1 MQTII
6 QTIQSSININKHQ
19 FSISLIFAMHL
30 FGAIIIGGNLIENFI
45 LLTPFNLVVSLA
57 LLIWTQERLS
67 KKFLIICVI
76 SFFTGFLFEF
86 IGTNTGLIFGDY
98 TYGRTLGFQ
107 IGHVPLIIGANW
119 LILVYASAAVVNH
132 FIAKSHFILKAVVSA
147 TLMVCLDFF
156 IEPVAMKYD
165 FWSWA
170 NDVIPIQ
177 NYIAWFLIAFCLLIM
192 THYSMLIKNKT
203 AIALFIAQS
212 LFFIILNFL

>member
-6 QTIQSSININKHQ
+6 QTIQSSVNINKYQ
-19 FSISLIFAMHL
+19 FSIGLIFAMHL

-45 LLTPFNLVVSLA
+45 LLTPFNLIISLI
-57 LLIWTQERLS
+57 LILWTHEKIS
-67 KKFLIICVI
+67 KKFILICLT
-76 SFFTGFLFEF
+76 SFITGFTLEF

-98 TYGRTLGFQ
+98 TYGQTLGFQ
-107 IGHVPLIIGANW
+107 IGHVPLIIGVNW
-119 LILVYASAAVVNH
+119 LILVYSSAAIVNYFLEESHVVV
-132 FIAKSHFILKAVVSA
+132 KSIISA
-147 TLMVCLDFF
+147 ALMVGLDFF

-177 NYIAWFLIAFCLLIM
+177 NYIAWFVIAFFLLII
-192 THYSMLIKNKT
+192 THHSMIIKNKI

-212 LFFIILNFL
+212 LFFIILNFV